1 MVVFMQS
8 EVSIQSHH
16 FFDAVTKLTF
26 DPVANGD
33 EAGLTIYLNNK
44 HHYEIALAMLHNKK
58 CLLFR
63 RQIGSLFKIEQ
74 CIEYTDN
81 SVYLKLQATMQE
93 YSFSYSIDG
102 KNYLPFGKGECA
114 YLTTEVGGCFTGN
127 YIALY
132 CTNTDPSVQKG
143 AFYHFYDY
151 QAYLPPQ

>member
-1 MVVFMQS
+1 MIQS
-8 EVSIQSHH
+8 VCGRVSIFCYAASQVQFHS
-16 FFDAVTKLTF
+16 
-26 DPVANGD
+26 G
-33 EAGLTIYLNNK
+33 
-44 HHYEIALAMLHNKK
+44 
-58 CLLFR
+58 
-63 RQIGSLFKIEQ
+63 
-74 CIEYTDN
+74 
-81 SVYLKLQATMQE
+81 VYLKLQATMQE